1 MYTYVEK
8 SSSCCFL
15 YFGIL
20 FGSIFSVSSIANA
33 QDVWIT
39 SDNIEDNYL
48 MSETVWKSPQGEQ
61 YKVSIKQVY
70 KHGDVEIDNL
80 RFSKNGANWQW
91 QRNTKWNDM
100 IPGSTME
107 AALVWLRNNM

>member
-1 MYTYVEK
+1 MLKKVVAVV
-8 SSSCCFL
+8 FL
-15 YFGIL
+15 SFGIL

-100 IPGSTME
+100 IPDSMME
-107 AALVWLRNNM
+107 AALVW

>member
-1 MYTYVEK
+1 MLKKVVAVV
-8 SSSCCFL
+8 FL
-15 YFGIL
+15 SFGIL
-20 FGSIFSVSSIANA
+20 FGSIFSVSSVANA

-39 SDNIEDNYL
+39 GDHIEDDYL
-48 MSETVWKSPQGEQ
+48 MSETAWKSPQGDQ

-70 KHGDVEIDNL
+70 KHGGVEIDNL
-80 RFSKNGANWQW
+80 RFRKNGANWQW